1 MVSGTFSI
9 IQLFIIALL
18 GLVVI
23 VAVIRFAFGGR
34 GGKGALM
41 LGLFV
46 AVLVGGALL
55 TLNGSRT
62 RAPANFAAGT
72 PSAGVTESRDPRAQI
87 RGPRRPGSPRISAG
101 VREAPQPA
109 AVAWAD
115 GETPV
120 PVEVNELTWD
130 QPEFWGRWAGSVVY
144 NLMRAN
150 VERNWTK
157 SPPTVLSFPD
167 QIVVIGRAKLDTKGR
182 HDERHL
188 EQLWRQVEKKARG
201 SAKHELAEWVRSLRE
216 KSIPALALVQ
226 SELERIDARKRER
239 IASRILEKYAI
250 DQPGPQERDDR
261 ERTLRQSVRYDIT
274 RDQFLAG
281 LLEELG
287 ASGAQSGF
295 GKARTA
301 EHRGSTSALK
311 LLISF
316 GVVWLL
322 VLAASSVLK
331 AAARRRA

>member
-1 MVSGTFSI
+1 MAVYPIT
-9 IQLFIIALL
+9 ALV
-18 GLVVI
+18 GLVLI
-23 VAVIRFAFGGR
+23 VVALRAVFGGR
-34 GGKGALM
+34 GSGGGGGAVL

-46 AVLVGGALL
+46 AVLVGGVLL
-55 TLNGSRT
+55 CGTWLTR
-62 RAPANFAAGT
+62 RAPANFTVVG
-72 PSAGVTESRDPRAQI
+72 PSAIVTQSGDLRAQI

-109 AVAWAD
+109 GVAWAD

-130 QPEFWGRWAGSVVY
+130 KPEFWGRWAGSIVF

-216 KSIPALALVQ
+216 KSIPALAIVQ

-261 ERTLRQSVRYDIT
+261 GRTLRQSVRYDIS
-274 RDQFLAG
+274 RDEFLAG

-287 ASGAQSGF
+287 ASRSGL
-295 GKARTA
+295 RHVRPA